1 MKIKMKKELK
11 NFLWIGIVLFAM
23 ALSSC
28 EKESNDEN
36 KKEEP
41 TVIPNKLVGTW
52 RFESSTNFYWYEMK
66 FNLDSTGT
74 RIDADNENDIFTY
87 TYTETELKFTSGFPF
102 GRHDY
107 KVIKDTLLVLFND
120 TLRKKN

>member
-1 MKIKMKKELK
+1 MKMKKELK
-11 NFLWIGIVLFAM
+11 NFFWIGIVFFAM

-28 EKESNDEN
+28 EKESNDGN
-36 KKEEP
+36 KQEEP
-41 TVIPNKLVGTW
+41 TVIPNKLVGKW
-52 RFESSTNFYWYEMK
+52 RFESSINNYFYEMK

-74 RIDADNENDIFTY
+74 RVDADNENDTFTY
-87 TYTETELKFTSGFPF
+87 TYTETELNFTSGFPF

-120 TLRKKN
+120 TLTKIN

>member
-1 MKIKMKKELK
+1 MKMKKELK
-11 NFLWIGIVLFAM
+11 NFLWFGIVLFAM

-28 EKESNDEN
+28 EKETNDEN
-36 KKEEP
+36 MKEEP
-41 TVIPNKLVGTW
+41 TVITNKLVGTW
-52 RFESSTNFYWYEMK
+52 RFESSTNNYWYEMK

-87 TYTETELKFTSGFPF
+87 TYTETELNFTSGFPN

-107 KVIKDTLLVLFND
+107 KVIKDTFLVLFND
-120 TLRKKN
+120 TLSKKN